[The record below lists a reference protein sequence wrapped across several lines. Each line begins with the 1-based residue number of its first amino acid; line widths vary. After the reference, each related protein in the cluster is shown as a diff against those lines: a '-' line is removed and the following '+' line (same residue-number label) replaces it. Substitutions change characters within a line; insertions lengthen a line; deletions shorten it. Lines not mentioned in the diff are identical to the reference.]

1 MNSES
6 PWAESAQQ
14 FQQIFGQSWSQ
25 ALQSF
30 QKMDLG
36 AQMPTAPALQLSPP
50 KLQALQQQYLK
61 EAQELWAQGLQGAPE
76 VKDKRFAGEGWA
88 ANPVAA
94 FSAAAYLLNA
104 RTLMGL
110 AVAVEADEKT
120 KARIRFGV

>member
-36 AQMPTAPALQLSPP
+36 AQMSTAPALQLSPP

-61 EAQELWAQGLQGAPE
+61 EAQELWAQGLQGALE
-76 VKDKRFAGEGWA
+76 VKDKRSAG
-88 ANPVAA
+88 
-94 FSAAAYLLNA
+94 
-104 RTLMGL
+104 
-110 AVAVEADEKT
+110 
-120 KARIRFGV
+120 